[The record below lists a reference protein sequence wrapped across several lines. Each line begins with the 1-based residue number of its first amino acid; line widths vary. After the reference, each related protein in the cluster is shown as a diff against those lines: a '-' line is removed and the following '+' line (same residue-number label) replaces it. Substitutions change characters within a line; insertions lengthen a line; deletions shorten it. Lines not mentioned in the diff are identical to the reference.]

1 MPKLRNPQLLLKIKT
16 IFLIYPSGS
25 KDVHM
30 LDSFKHTSL
39 LGDKMLNIDN
49 AIITSEYLFR
59 SNEFCCGLILI
70 LSFFDIINL

>member
-1 MPKLRNPQLLLKIKT
+1 MPKLRNPQLLLKIKR

-30 LDSFKHTSL
+30 LDSFI

-49 AIITSEYLFR
+49 AIITSEY
-59 SNEFCCGLILI
+59 
-70 LSFFDIINL
+70 